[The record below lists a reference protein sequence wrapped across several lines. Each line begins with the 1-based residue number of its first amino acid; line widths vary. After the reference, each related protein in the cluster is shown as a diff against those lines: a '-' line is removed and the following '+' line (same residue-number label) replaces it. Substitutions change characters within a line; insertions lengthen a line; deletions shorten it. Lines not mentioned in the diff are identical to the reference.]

1 MDPLKYIL
9 KIFHGEEVEL
19 KEFDEVEFG
28 SDFGGEIRFDPKKY
42 KLDENFERGELLFA
56 LIHFYLYANNRYIY
70 SAIIKE
76 VLEVIISH
84 DERVGLSLKHKLQLM
99 LNDTIIKHLDYWLTG
114 KFHSNPRVCP
124 LPYDIETSD
133 IMKVFDEL
141 CEKFE
146 NVFKSSV
153 NKTKYTVRRKNSLIY
168 DSMWKKLYKNMQDGK
183 PYEELYSKIRDFYE
197 TNLMTHRDAQ
207 LKKQDQWRSYQEVI
221 DNLKQLRL
229 DPKMIESQIN
239 ALRIDEHNKVIVI
252 LENNQ
257 K

>member
-1 MDPLKYIL
+1 
-9 KIFHGEEVEL
+9 
-19 KEFDEVEFG
+19 
-28 SDFGGEIRFDPKKY
+28 
-42 KLDENFERGELLFA
+42 
-56 LIHFYLYANNRYIY
+56 
-70 SAIIKE
+70 
-76 VLEVIISH
+76 
-84 DERVGLSLKHKLQLM
+84 
-99 LNDTIIKHLDYWLTG
+99 
-114 KFHSNPRVCP
+114 
-124 LPYDIETSD
+124 
-133 IMKVFDEL
+133 
-141 CEKFE
+141 
-146 NVFKSSV
+146 
-153 NKTKYTVRRKNSLIY
+153 
-168 DSMWKKLYKNMQDGK
+168 MQDGK